1 MGDIGRMDQRITLQS
16 YAFTSD
22 GAGGQTR
29 ALADFA
35 SVPTVWAQV
44 QPVRGSERFQE
55 DRTTAVGM
63 YLFTI
68 RYRDDINEGDVI
80 LWRSEPY
87 NIRTVKRTSGR
98 ELRLVLEAERGVS
111 V

>member
-1 MGDIGRMDQRITLQS
+1 MVGAGDMDQRVTLQT
-16 YAFTSD
+16 YTFTSD

-29 ALADFA
+29 ELANVP
-35 SVPTVWAQV
+35 SVPTVWAKV
-44 QPVRGSERFQE
+44 QPVRGAERFQE
-55 DRTTAVGM
+55 ERTVAVGT

-68 RYRDDINEGDVI
+68 RYRTDISEGDVI
-80 LWRSEPY
+80 MWRSEPY

-98 ELRLVLEAERGVS
+98 MLNLVIEAERWVS